1 MEGNPCS
8 ICWENIRTNACILN
22 KKRMLL
28 KDGCT
33 ILSMGLVW
41 KRRLIDPNVLQHYL
55 NTLHIINSIWTL
67 YIWRHFKIIIHLER
81 KFTRECKTCKKSFYW
96 TKRENIQWS
105 TLLMIHL
112 LKHQMYFA
120 RLNAIKRAINSYY
133 V

>member
-81 KFTRECKTCKKSFYW
+81 KFTRECKTCKKKFLLNE
-96 TKRENIQWS
+96 KRKYS
-105 TLLMIHL
+105 MIDITDDT
-112 LKHQMYFA
+112 F
-120 RLNAIKRAINSYY
+120 IETPDVFCSPKRHKKSNQ
-133 V
+133 